1 MGELSKRGKPT
12 GSTNCMSLDRNIDN
26 GDLHQI
32 LVGTTDLGLFF
43 KRNQESGLIKYADAG
58 YLSDP

>member
-1 MGELSKRGKPT
+1 MGELPKGGKPT
-12 GSTNCMSLDRNIDN
+12 GSTNCMPLDRNIDN
-26 GDLHQI
+26 GDLRQI

-43 KRNQESGLIKYADAG
+43 KRNQEFGLIKYADAG

>member
-1 MGELSKRGKPT
+1 MGELPKGGKPT
-12 GSTNCMSLDRNIDN
+12 GSTNCMPLDRNIDN
-26 GDLHQI
+26 EDLRQI
-32 LVGTTDLGLFF
+32 LVGPTDLGLFF